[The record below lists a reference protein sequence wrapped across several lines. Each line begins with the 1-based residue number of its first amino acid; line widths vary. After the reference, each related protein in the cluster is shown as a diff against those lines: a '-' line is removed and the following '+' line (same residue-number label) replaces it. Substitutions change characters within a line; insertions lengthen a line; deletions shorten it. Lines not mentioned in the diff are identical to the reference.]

1 MNFNELELE
10 KFNNIYIYGFGLSG
24 KWLSDNLPTKNKF
37 FVDTDQKKSG
47 RKHNNIEVID
57 IKAAKK
63 IIKKDD
69 LILLTPVDIQDVVP
83 IMDREFKEIKWKA
96 LGIFLNGSDTE
107 SSVNNSEEN
116 MDFVKYSLSAVEK
129 CHKAYISKNKLF
141 LRSVDIVISERC
153 SLKCKDC
160 SNLMQY
166 YLHPKNFT
174 FEQIKKEFEE
184 LTSNIS
190 HIFEIRLIGGEPFMN
205 KEIYDIIDYF
215 LDNKKITKLV
225 IYSNGTIPL
234 KKDRIKNYNKT
245 KLVFTI
251 TDYGNLS
258 KNTDKVCKELEDNN
272 VTTRRHPPENWT
284 DSAQIVDFN
293 RSKNEMEE
301 LFDVCCGKNLLTSMN
316 GKLYRCPFVANAES
330 LRAIPLDE
338 RNSVSV
344 SASPEDIQKYT
355 RDIKYLPACN
365 FCKGRSF
372 DASEITPAIQTKK
385 PLEYKK
391 FNY

>member
-1 MNFNELELE
+1 MVLE
-10 KFNNIYIYGFGLSG
+10 KFKDRDVFIFGFGIAG
-24 KWLSDNLPTKNKF
+24 RWLATNGNFNVLGFIDNNLKKNGRSF
-37 FVDTDQKKSG
+37 KSCKVFSPEQV
-47 RKHNNIEVID
+47 REL
-57 IKAAKK
+57 IKPS
-63 IIKKDD
+63 D
-69 LILLTPVDIQDVVP
+69 LILNTVLDIQDVMPTIVDNFP
-83 IMDREFKEIKWKA
+83 GNETVAVGEFFNDEKVCQ
-96 LGIFLNGSDTE
+96 NDTE
-107 SSVNNSEEN
+107 SSN
-116 MDFVKYSLSAVEK
+116 DFIEYSLKAVEM
-129 CHKAYISKNKLF
+129 CHKSYLNKDRQF
-141 LRSVDIVISERC
+141 LHSVDVVISERC
-153 SLKCKDC
+153 SLNCKDC

-234 KKDRIKNYNKT
+234 KKDRLKNYNKT